1 MKKVYYKGYN
11 YKAENN
17 ESLVKKIAKEYKKIK
32 IKDIAS
38 YVEENAKE
46 YTLEEKEKSEL
57 TFKKMVAGASA
68 IINVTKGSV
77 VTQAEINR
85 RASICQ
91 SCKEK
96 GGPGVVSTGECR
108 PCGFAA
114 RLATWINN
122 VKRDFGKSFTIP
134 NNFEDKGCGSC
145 MCSLA
150 VMLPSKISAFDY
162 EKDSQNTRPD
172 HCWVKKTGN
181 NFIEL

>member
-11 YKAENN
+11 YKAEDNS
-17 ESLVKKIAKEYKKIK
+17 SLIKRIARDNKKISVSEIT
-32 IKDIAS
+32 S

-46 YTLEEKEKSEL
+46 YTLQEKEKNEL

-68 IINVTKGSV
+68 IINVTKGSI

-91 SCKEK
+91 NCKSN

-114 RLATWINN
+114 RLATWINS
-122 VKRDFGKSFTIP
+122 VKKNFGKSFTIP

-145 MCSLA
+145 LCALA
-150 VMLPSKISAFDY
+150 VMLPSKMSAFDY
-162 EKDSQNTRPD
+162 EKDSVNARPD
-172 HCWVKKTGN
+172 HCWVKKTSN